1 MSSEKRIKK
10 EGRKNEHKKTKTTPS
25 PIKHKTYTRTKRIHK
40 QTHPANTKNKNTIRP
55 GLHKRKPRLHTAPH
69 GTDHIP
75 NKIPRQ
81 QNKRII
87 AKIRPVK
94 HPDRKTPKRT
104 ARRL

>member
-1 MSSEKRIKK
+1 MNTKKQKQPRLQLNIRLTPEQNEYINKRIQQ
-10 EGRKNEHKKTKTTPS
+10 TQ
-25 PIKHKTYTRTKRIHK
+25 K
-40 QTHPANTKNKNTIRP
+40 QNTIRP

-94 HPDRKTPKRT
+94 HSDRKTPKRT